1 MVHDLRPVVAD
12 SSEETD
18 PMQLVGMLDS
28 PFVRRVAIALTV
40 LGVPFEHR
48 PLSVFSTFDA
58 FGRINP
64 VVKAPTLVCDDGGVL
79 MDSTLILQW
88 AATLS
93 PRRLQPAGG
102 AALQHALRL
111 TGLALAVCEKA
122 VQIVYEHKLRPTE
135 KLHAPWLE
143 RVTGQLLAACA
154 LLEDELARTPLPAP
168 AQEIGDAGITIAVA
182 WDFLQMMVPDTVAAA
197 GYPTLAAYAEQAER
211 LPAFA
216 TLPAR

>member
-1 MVHDLRPVVAD
+1 ML
-12 SSEETD
+12 
-18 PMQLVGMLDS
+18 QLVGMLDS
-28 PFVRRVAIALTV
+28 PYVRRVAIALTV
-40 LGVPFEHR
+40 LDVPFTHL

-93 PRRLQPAGG
+93 ARQLQPAGG
-102 AALQHALRL
+102 PALQRELRL
-111 TGLALAVCEKA
+111 AGLALAACEKA
-122 VQIVYEHKLRPTE
+122 VQIVYEHQLRPTE

-143 RVTGQLLAACA
+143 RVTDQLLAACA
-154 LLEDELARTPLPAP
+154 LLEAELARTPLPAP
-168 AQEIGDAGITIAVA
+168 ASEIGDAGITIAVA
-182 WDFLQMMVPDTVAAA
+182 WDFTQMMVPDTVAAA
-197 GYPTLAAYAEQAER
+197 GYPALAAYAEQAER

-216 TLPAR
+216 AWPAR

>member
-1 MVHDLRPVVAD
+1 ML
-12 SSEETD
+12 
-18 PMQLVGMLDS
+18 QLVGMLDS
-28 PFVRRVAIALTV
+28 PYVRRVAIALTV
-40 LGVPFEHR
+40 LDVPFTHL

-102 AALQHALRL
+102 PALQRELRI
-111 TGLALAVCEKA
+111 TGLALAACEKA
-122 VQIVYEHKLRPTE
+122 VQIVYEHQLRPTE
-135 KLHAPWLE
+135 KLHTPWLE
-143 RVTGQLLAACA
+143 RVSGQLRAACD
-154 LLEDELARTPLPAP
+154 LLEAELASAPLPAH
-168 AQEIGDAGITIAVA
+168 ASEIGDAGITSAVA
-182 WDFLQMMVPDTVAAA
+182 WDFTQMMVPDTVAAA
-197 GYPTLAAYAEQAER
+197 GYPALAAHAEQAER

-216 TLPAR
+216 AWPAR